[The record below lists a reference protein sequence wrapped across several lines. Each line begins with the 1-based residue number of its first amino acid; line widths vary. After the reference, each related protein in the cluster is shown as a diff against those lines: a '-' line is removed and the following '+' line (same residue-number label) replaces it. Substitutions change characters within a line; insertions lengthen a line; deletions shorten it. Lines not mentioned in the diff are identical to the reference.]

1 MKTNYE
7 NNNTCPGCG
16 RHCPVDDLHCPR
28 GRQLLGIEGDPD
40 ERSYHGHHNN
50 SAVDE
55 RGHRGRHDGGAE
67 QDETIRLM
75 LKCGH
80 YLHHSADPA
89 ASGDLLSC
97 LSESEKATLTALLKK
112 CIENWG

>member
-28 GRQLLGIEGDPD
+28 GRQLLGIEG
-40 ERSYHGHHNN
+40 
-50 SAVDE
+50 AADE
-55 RGHRGRHDGGAE
+55 RGHRGHHDSGAE
-67 QDETIRLM
+67 QDETILLM
-75 LKCGH
+75 RKCGH
-80 YLHHSADPA
+80 YLHHSAGPT
-89 ASGDLLSC
+89 ASGDLLSF
-97 LSESEKATLTALLKK
+97 LSESEKASLTALLKK